1 MRRLLAILVLAL
13 LPLLAAADSL
23 ETPRRLFE
31 GFDPNALAALQDLTR
46 SEPGNAEAW
55 SLLGRAQLRAGDAE
69 SAVESLERAVELEPE
84 RAERHYLLGQ
94 AYGSNI
100 NNVGMLSKLG
110 YAGKIRDAFARAIEL
125 DPDHINSRFALL
137 QFFLQAP
144 GIAGGSEDKARAQA
158 AEIAKRSVARGHAAR
173 AQLLQHEEKAAE
185 AIAAWRDAVAADPSY
200 AGSRLSLGISL
211 HAAGNLDEAFEVFAA
226 MQRELPEAGQGWY
239 QFGRLAVLSEQ
250 RLEQGEASLR
260 HYLGLPR
267 AEGLPEPKH
276 AHYRLG
282 QVLALRGQV
291 DAARTELQRALA
303 LDGSFK
309 EAREALDALR

>member
-1 MRRLLAILVLAL
+1 MRRLLAVLALSL

-31 GFDPNALAALQDLTR
+31 GFDPNALAALQALTR
-46 SEPGNAEAW
+46 SEPDNAEAF
-55 SLLGRAQLRAGDAE
+55 SLLGRAQLRAGDPEA
-69 SAVESLERAVELEPE
+69 AVESLERAVKLDPTK
-84 RAERHYLLGQ
+84 AERHYLLGQ

-110 YAGKIRDAFARAIEL
+110 YAGKIRSAFARAVEL

-137 QFFLQAP
+137 QYYLQAP

-158 AEIAKRSVARGHAAR
+158 AEIARRNPARGHAAR
-173 AQLLQHEEKAAE
+173 AQLLQYEEKPDE
-185 AIAAWRDAVAADPSY
+185 AIAAWREAVAADPAY
-200 AGSRLSLGISL
+200 AGARMSLGLSL
-211 HAAGNLDEAFEVFAA
+211 HAAGKLDEAFEVFAA

-239 QFGRLAVLSEQ
+239 QFGRLAVLNGQ
-250 RLEQGEASLR
+250 RLEQGEAALR
-260 HYLGLPR
+260 QFMRLPR
-267 AEGLPEPKH
+267 ADGLPEPKH

-291 DAARTELQRALA
+291 EAARTELQRALA
-303 LDGSFK
+303 LDAGFK
-309 EAREALDALR
+309 EAREALDALP